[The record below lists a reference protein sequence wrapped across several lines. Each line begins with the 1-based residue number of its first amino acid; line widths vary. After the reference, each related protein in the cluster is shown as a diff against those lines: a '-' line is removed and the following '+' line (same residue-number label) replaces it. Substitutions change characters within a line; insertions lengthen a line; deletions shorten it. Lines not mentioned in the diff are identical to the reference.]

1 MLIFVDKIWIRH
13 LSGHRRKRQNIDN
26 VPFETRTHQWK
37 KYIATMNVTRVGP
50 IKYIFRLNGVKIIAQ
65 PFRSNY
71 GVQSVFRAFPGN
83 KSKID
88 CRPERC
94 QQWALNA
101 GYRVKNG
108 DRGRR
113 PLGSCWS
120 QIDGIV
126 DYNGRTVFGRFMAFG
141 KVVNNVDDRPFR
153 IGWLPIIIR

>member
-1 MLIFVDKIWIRH
+1 MKLFWNMNKTFIRPQTKTTKHWQCSILNAYPPVKKI
-13 LSGHRRKRQNIDN
+13 
-26 VPFETRTHQWK
+26 
-37 KYIATMNVTRVGP
+37 YIATMNVTRVGP

-141 KVVNNVDDRPFR
+141 KVVNNAGDRPFR
-153 IGWLPIIIR
+153 IG